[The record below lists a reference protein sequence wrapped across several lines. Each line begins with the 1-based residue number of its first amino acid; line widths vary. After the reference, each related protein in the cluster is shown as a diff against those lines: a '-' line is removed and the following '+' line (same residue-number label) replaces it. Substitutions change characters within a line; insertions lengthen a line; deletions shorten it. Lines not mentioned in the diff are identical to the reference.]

1 MISLILFLVFIL
13 SALGIGVLAGLS
25 DLRGLIIP
33 NIYSILIA
41 AAFPL
46 CYALMWLLGDA
57 SVFKPLWSHLGA
69 LVLVLI
75 VSAAM
80 FHFRV
85 MGAADSKLAS
95 AYALWLGLGALPV
108 FLFVMSLVGAVLGV
122 AALYIRK
129 NKPFKEP
136 KPESWVGQL
145 QSGKNK
151 VPYGIAIVCGAVYG
165 FYAAGYLDFT
175 NLAAVFDV

>member
-13 SALGIGVLAGLS
+13 SALGIGVLAGYS

-41 AAFPL
+41 AGFPL
-46 CYALMWLLGDA
+46 CFALMWLLGDA
-57 SVFKPLWSHLGA
+57 AVFKPLWSHIA
-69 LVLVLI
+69 SLVVVLI

-80 FHFRV
+80 FHFKV

-95 AYALWLGLGALPV
+95 AYALWLGLGGLPV
-108 FLFVMSLVGAVLGV
+108 FLFVMSLVGALLGV

-129 NKPFKEP
+129 KKPFKEP
-136 KPESWVGQL
+136 APESWAGQL
-145 QSGKNK
+145 QAGKNK
-151 VPYGIAIVCGAVYG
+151 VPYGIAIVCGAAYA
-165 FYAAGYLDFT
+165 FYTAGYLNFV
-175 NLAAVFDV
+175 NLAAVFNI

>member
-1 MISLILFLVFIL
+1 MISLTLFLIFIL

-41 AAFPL
+41 AGFPL
-46 CYALMWLLGDA
+46 CYALMWLFGDVSA
-57 SVFKPLWSHLGA
+57 FKPLWSHLGA
-69 LVLVLI
+69 LVIVLI
-75 VSAAM
+75 ISAAM

-108 FLFVMSLVGAVLGV
+108 FLFVMSLVGAVLGI

-129 NKPFKEP
+129 KKPFKAP

-145 QSGKNK
+145 QSDKSK
-151 VPYGIAIVCGAVYG
+151 VPYGIAIVCGAAYG

-175 NLAAVFDV
+175 NLAAVFNI